1 MNKKEVSVLVNFVT
15 EGAELFQAFKDAT
28 EDGRIRLFE
37 WINIARESGDVFE
50 ALKAFKGFQIESI
63 SSEEIEEITDIIF
76 DQMEIEPKFT
86 QEQCIY
92 ILTTA
97 KYFTLS
103 IKSFVK

>member
-1 MNKKEVSVLVNFVT
+1 MNKSQVSVLVKFVT

-28 EDGRIRLFE
+28 EDGKIRLFE

-63 SSEEIEEITDIIF
+63 TSEEIEEVTDVIF
-76 DQMEIEPKFT
+76 DQMDGELKFT
-86 QEQCIY
+86 KEQCIY